1 MIKQLIKRLVFT
13 KEDNL
18 LSHAFSAMPFKD
30 EIALV
35 DIGAAGDLEP
45 RWKKIEKH
53 LVYYGFEP
61 DIRSYKELEEKPVN
75 VKRRKLFQTA
85 LWDSAR
91 SLEFNMCSKPQVSS
105 HFFPNFSFLDRFPD
119 IQRFGIDYKSS
130 LKCIPLDELE
140 ISPCDF
146 IKIDVQGGELAVL
159 QGASKTLKNTFG
171 VEAEVEFIN
180 LYEGQPLF
188 GELINYLTDFGFE
201 FIDFTSTYRWE
212 RESHNEVGQLVFGDA
227 LFLKSPET
235 VIKNCKEL
243 EKIATYLKILLIYRR
258 FDLIDKLLNNLNV
271 EDRNTFHLFKKKI
284 IPLNKKFNRAR
295 KVSRFCSRMLN
306 IFGLNYKSH
315 LIY

>member
-61 DIRSYKELEEKPVN
+61 DSRSYKELEEKPVN

-130 LKCIPLDELE
+130 LECIALDDLE

-146 IKIDVQGGELAVL
+146 IKIDVQGGELAIL
-159 QGASKTLKNTFG
+159 QGASKTLENAFG
-171 VEAEVEFIN
+171 IEAEIEFIKI
-180 LYEGQPLF
+180 YEEQPLF
-188 GELINYLTDFGFE
+188 GEVTNYLTGLGFE
-201 FIDFTSTYRWE
+201 LIDFTGTCRWE

-235 VIKNCKEL
+235 VINNCQVL
-243 EKIATYLKILLIYRR
+243 EKKATYLKILLIYRR
-258 FDLIDKLLNNLNV
+258 FDLIDKFLKNLDV
-271 EDRNTFHLFKKKI
+271 KDRNTFHLFKKKI

-295 KVSRFCSRMLN
+295 QVSRFCSRMLN